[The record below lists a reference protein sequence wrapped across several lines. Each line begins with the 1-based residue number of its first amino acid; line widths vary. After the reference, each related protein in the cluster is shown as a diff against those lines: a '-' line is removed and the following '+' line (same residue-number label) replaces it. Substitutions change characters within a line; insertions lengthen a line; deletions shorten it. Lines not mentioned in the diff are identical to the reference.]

1 MARKTKA
8 QIAAEQAAAA
18 EKAAAQTAAADWSAA
33 FSAAAEKAAEQA
45 AAAEKAAAQTAAEEA
60 AWKARQAQNLDYLRS
75 KNDARL
81 EVLRGAQPKPQA
93 APTSGFSRAM
103 QAAQTIGGEAKN
115 TVSKGFDAAKALGEK
130 AKEFIPA
137 AGQRAGMVG
146 KVAGGLGGLLVAGD
160 ELGKVKAVW
169 DDKDSSMLDVVH
181 QAARSGLRTAGT
193 LGGGALGAAFGT
205 GLAGP
210 VGTIGGGIIGAS
222 IGNKA
227 VDLIPGKEA
236 YDVLQENKQR
246 EASDAKFQAEME
258 NVRKEKAARKQ
269 EALAAKAQQNQQ
281 NQQAQIQS
289 HPLMAV
295 FEQALK
301 NIQPHQPRFAVPQ
314 QDFSRNPFAPM
325 QNIGEMVANHADRV
339 SRNRSATETL
349 QMLPT
354 IVSVYGHDQT
364 AASARAGLAAQQQQ
378 HAFDMLSK
386 QKPFYSAGKDGKWE
400 ENGPANSAFQ
410 RDASGKLLQMIGQ
423 GVHPNAAVAALT
435 SGAAIPDEQNRIN
448 FNANVNPKYQVSNG
462 PLQPVVGSQRASFDM
477 ADIPRAGFGNYLA
490 SKMPT
495 NTGGVVDIATANG
508 RMPVMVQDVT
518 GGDGEQRTRLLRP
531 LQQGQQGRY

>member
-18 EKAAAQTAAADWSAA
+18 EKAAAQTAAA
-33 FSAAAEKAAEQA
+33 
-45 AAAEKAAAQTAAEEA
+45 EA
-60 AWKARQAQNLDYLRS
+60 AWKFQQAQNLDYLRS

-115 TVSKGFDAAKALGEK
+115 TVSKGFGAAKALGEK
-130 AKEFIPA
+130 AKGFIPP

-146 KVAGGLGGLLVAGD
+146 KVAGGLGGLLVVVD

-169 DDKDSSMLDVVH
+169 DDEDSSMLDVVH

-210 VGTIGGGIIGAS
+210 GGTVGGGIIGAS

-269 EALAAKAQQNQQ
+269 EALAAKAQQNQQNQQ